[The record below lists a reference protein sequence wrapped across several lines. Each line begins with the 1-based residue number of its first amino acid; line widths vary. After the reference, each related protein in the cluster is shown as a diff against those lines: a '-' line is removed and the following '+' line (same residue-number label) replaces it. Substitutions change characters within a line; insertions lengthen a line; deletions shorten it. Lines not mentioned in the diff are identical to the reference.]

1 MPYIGKSPVAGG
13 FHKLDNL
20 TASATATYALTLGGA
35 AYYPESANQL
45 LVSLNGVIQA
55 PQDSFTVSGSNI
67 VFDSALTASD
77 SIDFIV
83 ALGDVI
89 GVGSVTDGAITTA
102 KLGNGAVTDA
112 KIDTMAASK
121 LTGAL
126 PAIDGSALTGIGGM
140 TLLSTNS
147 ISGAS
152 TSVSVAASGYNYLML
167 HIYGLDAAAG
177 YEASVRF
184 NSDSGSNYK
193 WARLTQDANSSPSAG
208 GGTTTSFHL
217 GQTGAAGF
225 TNGNTNNNA
234 IMRVYFPN
242 GTSHWKSTE
251 WSSIQDTGT
260 DDVQNFQSGHW
271 RDNSA
276 ITSVQVV
283 CTSSTFTSGT
293 INIYGVK

>member
-20 TASATATYALTLGGA
+20 VASATATYALTLGGA

-126 PAIDGSALTGIGGM
+126 PAIDGSALTGI
-140 TLLSTNS
+140 SS
-147 ISGAS
+147 AS
-152 TSVSVAASGYNYLML
+152 YAKVA
-167 HIYGLDAAAG
+167 DVKAAG
-177 YEASVRF
+177 VDGGTAT
-184 NSDSGSNYK
+184 SGSWVHRTLNTVVYDPDSIVTVSGSQFTLGAGTYIVS
-193 WARLTQDANSSPSAG
+193 WSAPHQAVDRGQSRLWNVTDSDYVHYGSSEYANSS
-208 GGTTTSFHL
+208 
-217 GQTGAAGF
+217 
-225 TNGNTNNNA
+225 
-234 IMRVYFPN
+234 
-242 GTSHWKSTE
+242 
-251 WSSIQDTGT
+251 TGT
-260 DDVQNFQSGHW
+260 QNRSFG
-271 RDNSA
+271 NYLFT
-276 ITSVQVV
+276 ITSTKTYRIEHQVQTTKSVNGWGVSADGAWAGNNEFTVV
-283 CTSSTFTSGT
+283 E
-293 INIYGVK
+293 IVKIG